1 MVATPENTHVSLA
14 RESKV
19 PQRIKRPARSWLQN
33 RYSGKVRLPRA
44 LITKRL
50 TCGFRDEDTLGYGY
64 YALNDCRII
73 PMSDA
78 PIE

>member
-1 MVATPENTHVSLA
+1 MVATPENTSLYQ
-14 RESKV
+14 V
-19 PQRIKRPARSWLQN
+19 QQLIKKAGAIMVIEPVFRQGTTAQGIDNKETYLW
-33 RYSGKVRLPRA
+33 
-44 LITKRL
+44 
-50 TCGFRDEDTLGYGY
+50 FRDEDTLGYGY